1 MKIKLAIT
9 FGVIIWFLTFVLSSI
24 FNPLFTANVRN
35 INIVVP
41 IITILVTGLFGI
53 LYIRAI
59 DTNEI
64 VEGFLVGV
72 IFVLVDIIC
81 DYIFYT
87 FIPETIY
94 IIGDY
99 PLHVFSMIAITLL
112 ITTFLGYLAQMTI
125 DLK

>member
-1 MKIKLAIT
+1 MRLKLAII
-9 FGVIIWFLTFVLSSI
+9 FGILIWFLTFILSSLI
-24 FNPLFTANVRN
+24 NPIFTANVRN

-41 IITILVTGLFGI
+41 IITIIVTGFFGI

-64 VEGFLVGV
+64 VEGFLVGI
-72 IFVLVDIIC
+72 IFVITDIVC
-81 DYIFYT
+81 DYIF
-87 FIPETIY
+87 FILPKNNIY
-94 IIGDY
+94 IIGNY
-99 PLHVFSMIAITLL
+99 SMHIISTILLTLL